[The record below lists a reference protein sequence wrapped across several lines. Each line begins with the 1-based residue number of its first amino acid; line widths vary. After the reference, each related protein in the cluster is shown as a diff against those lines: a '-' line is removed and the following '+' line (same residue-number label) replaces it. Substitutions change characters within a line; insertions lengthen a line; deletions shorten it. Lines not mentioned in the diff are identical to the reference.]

1 MATRTQPGDTA
12 PAPPSAEPRW
22 LTPGEQQS
30 WVAASGMLLLL
41 PAALDGQLQR
51 DSGLSLFDYFVLS
64 RLSMAPGRTLRMS
77 ELAGLA
83 NGSLSRLS
91 NVVKRL
97 EQRGWVHRDPDPD
110 DGRYTVATLTDS
122 GWTTVAAAAPGHVE
136 AVRAYLIDLL
146 SADEVETLASIGNRV
161 ADRVRSA
168 GACSAVAPPCPPGG
182 DC

>member
-1 MATRTQPGDTA
+1 MVTRTQTGERA

-22 LTPGEQQS
+22 LTPSEEQA
-30 WVAASGMLLLL
+30 WIATSGMLLLL

-51 DSGLSLFDYFVLS
+51 DARLSLFEYLVLS

-97 EQRGWVHRDPDPD
+97 ERRGEVRRDPDPD
-110 DGRYTVATLTDS
+110 DGRYTVASLTDR
-122 GWTTVAAAAPGHVE
+122 GWASVVEAAPGHVD
-136 AVRAYLIDLL
+136 AVRSYLIDLL
-146 SADEVETLASIGNRV
+146 SPDEVETLAAIGRRV
-161 ADRVRSA
+161 AERVRAA
-168 GACSAVAPPCPPGG
+168 GACSAAPPPYPPGSG
-182 DC
+182 C